1 MKINIR
7 FPAYRVEAELYDT
20 PTARAIYEILPIT
33 RNVNRWGEEVY
44 IEVPVRSPLEPGAK
58 AEVEVG
64 ELAYWPNMPA
74 FCIFFGPTPVSR
86 DDRPVAASPVNVLG
100 KLSIVDREQLR
111 GIHEGENVTIE
122 KTVPA

>member
-7 FPAYRVEAELYDT
+7 FPSYRVEAELYDT
-20 PTARAIYEILPIT
+20 PTARAIYENLPIT
-33 RNVNRWGEEVY
+33 RNVSRWGDEIYFEL
-44 IEVPVRSPLEPGAK
+44 PVTSPLEPGAK

-64 ELAYWPNMPA
+64 EVAYWPNMPA
-74 FCIFFGPTPVSR
+74 FCIFFGATPVSR

-100 KLSIVDREQLR
+100 KLSTVDRDKLR

-122 KTVPA
+122 KSARA

>member
-7 FPAYRVEAELYDT
+7 FPSYRVEAELYDT
-20 PTARAIYEILPIT
+20 PTARAIYENLPIT
-33 RNVNRWGEEVY
+33 RNVSRWGDEIYFEL
-44 IEVPVRSPLEPGAK
+44 PVTSPLEPGAK

-64 ELAYWPNMPA
+64 EVAYWPNMPA
-74 FCIFFGPTPVSR
+74 FCIFFGATPVSR

-100 KLSIVDREQLR
+100 RLSTVDRDKLR

-122 KTVPA
+122 KSARA